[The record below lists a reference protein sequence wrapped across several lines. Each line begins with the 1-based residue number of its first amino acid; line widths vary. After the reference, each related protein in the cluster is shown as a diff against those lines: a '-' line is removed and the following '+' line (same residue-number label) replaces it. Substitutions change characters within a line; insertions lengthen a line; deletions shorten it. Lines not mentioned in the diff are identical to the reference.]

1 MKSELRL
8 LAENRLPRWVI
19 QIAKRAVKKIF
30 VIRGMKRYTGKYL
43 YNPRLPTV
51 VVVSHEASQTG
62 APILALNICHEMS
75 KEANVIAMLMSG
87 GSLIKGFRENAIAVL
102 QPKQGP
108 AFDKLLTKEIR
119 RLVDKDWPE
128 YAIVNSIVSSSY
140 IQPLRKSGIPVL
152 TLIHEFSA
160 YIRPIDLLSNVGLWS
175 NRLIFSSKLTSDDL
189 VNVNPQLK
197 SAKKEILPQGRC
209 NELIVST
216 EENSQENVV
225 DDATKY
231 LEGLNSDEILILG
244 AGQIQP
250 RKGID
255 LFVSVAHHMK
265 ENYPNQNIKFAWIGD
280 GYDPINDFNVSLWIK
295 DQIERSG
302 LRNQLRILKCSHE
315 YKRLMRR
322 CNIFLMTSR
331 LDPLPNVAIDA
342 MHEAKPVFCFENAT
356 GLESLFKTDS
366 LLKTNLIIPYLNTQ
380 EMSSKAVSLLQDK
393 DLLSEISK
401 VSAKR
406 AIEWFDMGKYVKR
419 LKEIGSEVKSEES
432 SLREDA
438 QKILKRGII
447 DMEYSLGLGSKNNI
461 FNTEHYLRS
470 WQTGVGPRKPF
481 PSFHPGIYRE
491 RAMSKQNKKDPLTH
505 YINNGE
511 PEGPWNTRLIMKTED
526 KSLNIDKK
534 IALHIHVHYPELL
547 DEMLKAISLN
557 QTSPDIYITCTNQ
570 AVANFAK
577 NSINERGLILK
588 KIILTP
594 NKGRDIGPLLTCLGK
609 ELEEKYEI
617 YGHIHT
623 KKSVHIAKHQS
634 HSWRTF
640 LIENLIGNKENHMMD
655 FIISAMIEDKTI
667 GLVFPSD
674 PHCPGWD
681 ANYRQAR
688 IMADKLNIQSLV
700 HEFNFPI
707 GTMFWA
713 RKNALSPLYSM
724 NLGWDDYPAEP
735 IGYDG
740 TLLHSIERLIP
751 FIVES
756 QGFGYSM
763 TNIPKITR

>member
-19 QIAKRAVKKIF
+19 QIAIRAVKKIL

-87 GSLIKGFRENAIAVL
+87 GSLIEGFRENAIAVL

-160 YIRPIDLLSNVGLWS
+160 YIRPVDLLSNVGLWS

-189 VNVNPQLK
+189 VNVDPQLK
-197 SAKKEILPQGRC
+197 SAQKEILPQGRC

-216 EENSQENVV
+216 KENSQQNVV
-225 DDATKY
+225 DDVTKY
-231 LEGLNSDEILILG
+231 LEELNSDEILILG

-265 ENYPNQNIKFAWIGD
+265 ENYSNENIKFAWIGD

-342 MHEAKPVFCFENAT
+342 MLEAKPVFCFENAT

-366 LLKTNLIIPYLNTQ
+366 LLKTNL
-380 EMSSKAVSLLQDK
+380 M
-393 DLLSEISK
+393 
-401 VSAKR
+401 
-406 AIEWFDMGKYVKR
+406 
-419 LKEIGSEVKSEES
+419 
-432 SLREDA
+432 
-438 QKILKRGII
+438 
-447 DMEYSLGLGSKNNI
+447 
-461 FNTEHYLRS
+461 
-470 WQTGVGPRKPF
+470 
-481 PSFHPGIYRE
+481 
-491 RAMSKQNKKDPLTH
+491 
-505 YINNGE
+505 
-511 PEGPWNTRLIMKTED
+511 
-526 KSLNIDKK
+526 
-534 IALHIHVHYPELL
+534 
-547 DEMLKAISLN
+547 
-557 QTSPDIYITCTNQ
+557 C
-570 AVANFAK
+570 
-577 NSINERGLILK
+577 
-588 KIILTP
+588 
-594 NKGRDIGPLLTCLGK
+594 
-609 ELEEKYEI
+609 
-617 YGHIHT
+617 
-623 KKSVHIAKHQS
+623 
-634 HSWRTF
+634 
-640 LIENLIGNKENHMMD
+640 
-655 FIISAMIEDKTI
+655 
-667 GLVFPSD
+667 
-674 PHCPGWD
+674 
-681 ANYRQAR
+681 
-688 IMADKLNIQSLV
+688 
-700 HEFNFPI
+700 
-707 GTMFWA
+707 
-713 RKNALSPLYSM
+713 
-724 NLGWDDYPAEP
+724 
-735 IGYDG
+735 
-740 TLLHSIERLIP
+740 
-751 FIVES
+751 
-756 QGFGYSM
+756 
-763 TNIPKITR
+763 